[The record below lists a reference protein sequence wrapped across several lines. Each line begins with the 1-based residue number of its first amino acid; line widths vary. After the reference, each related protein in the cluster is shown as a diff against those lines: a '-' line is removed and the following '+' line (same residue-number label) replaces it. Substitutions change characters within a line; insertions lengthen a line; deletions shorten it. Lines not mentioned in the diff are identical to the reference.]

1 MTKTLCDICGNEIN
15 KTIDEGYQIS
25 MTSKKSYIRGLCY
38 DNNKSII
45 YTDVCTNCF
54 KKITDFIEDMTA
66 EAQK

>member
-1 MTKTLCDICGNEIN
+1 MTKMLCDICGNEIN

-25 MTSKKSYIRGLCY
+25 MTSKLYIRGLRY
-38 DNNKSII
+38 GNNKPII

-54 KKITDFIEDMTA
+54 KKITDFIEDMTT